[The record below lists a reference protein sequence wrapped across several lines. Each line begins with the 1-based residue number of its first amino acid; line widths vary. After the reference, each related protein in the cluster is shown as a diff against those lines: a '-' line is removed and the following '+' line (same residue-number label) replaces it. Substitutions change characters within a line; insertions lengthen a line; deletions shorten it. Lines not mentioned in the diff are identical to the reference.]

1 MFLRVKFDM
10 RKYIVLGYTTEQI
23 IALKAEHEADQ
34 DRAEIEYNREQ
45 IRLAYQAEASAKYYA
60 EKETNGKSCLCCGAK
75 LSVANTSGY
84 CRKHVAK
91 ATLTKEVKTPKIK
104 YVTKTY
110 YGVKGDDLLDHTYYQ
125 GGSVGNGKRS

>member
-10 RKYIVLGYTTEQI
+10 RKYIVLGYSTEEI
-23 IALKAEHEADQ
+23 MALKMEHEINQ
-34 DRAEIEYNREQ
+34 DRDEIEYNREQ

-60 EKETNGKSCLCCGAK
+60 DKEANGKTCLCCGVK

-91 ATLTKEVKTPKIK
+91 ATLTKEIKAPKIK
-104 YVTKTY
+104 YVSKTY
-110 YGVKGDDLLDHTYYQ
+110 YGVKGNDLLDQAYYQ
-125 GGSVGNGKRS
+125 GGSVGNGKRN